1 MDNRKTSQGFAKFSI
16 KTLVYV
22 VMIVV
27 AIVCA
32 TTAYSFGSQIFSNE
46 GVDPKPGTDMTFTV
60 DEGTSIE
67 SFGKTLEEFNVIK
80 SSRVFTVQSYLY
92 EVKKKRK
99 QLRNQRENSVIVDER
114 IVTYMHSLEKPNN
127 NVLEE
132 IEQQAHIDGVPI
144 IRKEMESFLRV
155 MLTITKPKRILELG
169 TAVGYSAILMSEA
182 IEKDESIITIENYE
196 KRIVQARDNFK
207 KADKED
213 VITMLEGD
221 AMEIMPGL
229 EGDSFDFVFM
239 DAAKAQYI
247 HFLPEV
253 MRLMK
258 KGAVL
263 ITDNVLQEGDIIQSK
278 YVVRRRDRTI
288 HKRMREYLEVVKN
301 HPELETTIVPIGDGI
316 TISVKK

>member
-1 MDNRKTSQGFAKFSI
+1 M
-16 KTLVYV
+16 
-22 VMIVV
+22 
-27 AIVCA
+27 
-32 TTAYSFGSQIFSNE
+32 
-46 GVDPKPGTDMTFTV
+46 
-60 DEGTSIE
+60 
-67 SFGKTLEEFNVIK
+67 
-80 SSRVFTVQSYLY
+80 
-92 EVKKKRK
+92 
-99 QLRNQRENSVIVDER
+99 IVDER

-182 IEKDESIITIENYE
+182 IENYE

>member
-1 MDNRKTSQGFAKFSI
+1 M
-16 KTLVYV
+16 
-22 VMIVV
+22 
-27 AIVCA
+27 
-32 TTAYSFGSQIFSNE
+32 
-46 GVDPKPGTDMTFTV
+46 
-60 DEGTSIE
+60 
-67 SFGKTLEEFNVIK
+67 
-80 SSRVFTVQSYLY
+80 
-92 EVKKKRK
+92 
-99 QLRNQRENSVIVDER
+99 IVDER

-182 IEKDESIITIENYE
+182 IEKDASIITIENYE

-221 AMEIMPGL
+221 
-229 EGDSFDFVFM
+229 SFDFVFM

-247 HFLPEV
+247 YFLPEV

>member
-1 MDNRKTSQGFAKFSI
+1 M
-16 KTLVYV
+16 
-22 VMIVV
+22 
-27 AIVCA
+27 
-32 TTAYSFGSQIFSNE
+32 
-46 GVDPKPGTDMTFTV
+46 
-60 DEGTSIE
+60 
-67 SFGKTLEEFNVIK
+67 
-80 SSRVFTVQSYLY
+80 
-92 EVKKKRK
+92 
-99 QLRNQRENSVIVDER
+99 IVDER

-182 IEKDESIITIENYE
+182 IEKDASIITIENYE

-247 HFLPEV
+247 HFLSEV

>member
-1 MDNRKTSQGFAKFSI
+1 M
-16 KTLVYV
+16 
-22 VMIVV
+22 
-27 AIVCA
+27 
-32 TTAYSFGSQIFSNE
+32 
-46 GVDPKPGTDMTFTV
+46 
-60 DEGTSIE
+60 
-67 SFGKTLEEFNVIK
+67 
-80 SSRVFTVQSYLY
+80 
-92 EVKKKRK
+92 
-99 QLRNQRENSVIVDER
+99 IVDER
-114 IVTYMHSLEKPNN
+114 IVTYMHSLEKTNN

-182 IEKDESIITIENYE
+182 IEKDASIITIENYE

>member
-1 MDNRKTSQGFAKFSI
+1 M
-16 KTLVYV
+16 
-22 VMIVV
+22 
-27 AIVCA
+27 
-32 TTAYSFGSQIFSNE
+32 
-46 GVDPKPGTDMTFTV
+46 
-60 DEGTSIE
+60 
-67 SFGKTLEEFNVIK
+67 
-80 SSRVFTVQSYLY
+80 
-92 EVKKKRK
+92 
-99 QLRNQRENSVIVDER
+99 IVDER

-182 IEKDESIITIENYE
+182 IEKDASIITIENYE

-247 HFLPEV
+247 QFLPELL
-253 MRLMK
+253 RLMPI
-258 KGAVL
+258 GGILVA
-263 ITDNVLQEGDIIQSK
+263 DDVLQGGNIAKSRFSLP
-278 YVVRRRDRTI
+278 RRQRTI
-288 HKRMREYLEVVKN
+288 HKRMRNFLWDISHLDCLESS
-301 HPELETTIVPIGDGI
+301 IIPIGDGI
-316 TISVKK
+316 VMCTKIKEYVPTEGEFSDD